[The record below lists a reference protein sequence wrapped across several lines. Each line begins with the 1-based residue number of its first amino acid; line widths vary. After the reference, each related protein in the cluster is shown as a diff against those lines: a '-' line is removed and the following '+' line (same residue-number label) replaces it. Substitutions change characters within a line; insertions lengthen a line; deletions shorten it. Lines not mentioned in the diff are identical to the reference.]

1 MRGTIAALYTEKYP
15 AQVHS
20 LAFIGALFGLLDPFS
35 LLCQIIKRIN
45 TNPCMPLI
53 SDEFHEEMKLLFY
66 EAYPVKLERRSY
78 LLKFYRSYK
87 ERLQRITKIVF
98 ADATILENSLK
109 ISVPTLIIWG
119 KQDHLLSVKSAS
131 PLRANN

>member
-1 MRGTIAALYTEKYP
+1 
-15 AQVHS
+15 
-20 LAFIGALFGLLDPFS
+20 
-35 LLCQIIKRIN
+35 
-45 TNPCMPLI
+45 
-53 SDEFHEEMKLLFY
+53 MKLLFY

-87 ERLQRITKIVF
+87 ERLERTTKIVF
-98 ADATILENSLK
+98 ADATILENSLR

-131 PLRANN
+131 AVRANIKGSRLVILGKSGHLLPLEKPTIAASIYLNFL